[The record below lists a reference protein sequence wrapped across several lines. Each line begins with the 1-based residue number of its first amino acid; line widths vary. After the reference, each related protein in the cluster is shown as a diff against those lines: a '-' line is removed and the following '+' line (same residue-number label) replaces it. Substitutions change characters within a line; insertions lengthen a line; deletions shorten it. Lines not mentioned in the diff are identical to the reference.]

1 MPNTILIIDD
11 EPELADTCARVLG
24 GAGFACLLAADK
36 GSALLLFERD
46 HPSLVLSDIT
56 LPDGDGFEIV
66 SYIRQKSPNTPV
78 VLMTAYHSSA
88 AEQDAL
94 DAGASAYLRK
104 PFANSKL
111 ISTIESLIGRPT
123 SGSS

>member
-1 MPNTILIIDD
+1 
-11 EPELADTCARVLG
+11 V
-24 GAGFACLLAADK
+24 GFVCLVAPDK
-36 GSALLLFERD
+36 GSALLLFERE

-66 SYIRQKSPNTPV
+66 GCVRQNSPNTPV
-78 VLMTAYHSSA
+78 VLMTAYHSST
-88 AEQDAL
+88 AERDAL

-111 ISTIESLIGRPT
+111 TSTIESLIGRPISS
-123 SGSS
+123 SG

>member
-1 MPNTILIIDD
+1 M
-11 EPELADTCARVLG
+11 
-24 GAGFACLLAADK
+24 
-36 GSALLLFERD
+36 LFESE

-66 SYIRQKSPNTPV
+66 RYIRQKSPNTPV
-78 VLMTAYHSSA
+78 ILMTAYHSPT

-111 ISTIESLIGRPT
+111 ISTIESFFGRPT